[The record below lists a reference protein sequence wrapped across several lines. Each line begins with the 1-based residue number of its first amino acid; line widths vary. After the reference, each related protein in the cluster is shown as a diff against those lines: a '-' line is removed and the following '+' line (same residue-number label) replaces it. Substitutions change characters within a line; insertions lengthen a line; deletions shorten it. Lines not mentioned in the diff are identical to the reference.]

1 MLERGTA
8 GDQTREVVELLGV
21 LVDETEGQLQPVAVR
36 LLLESGDGMQI
47 AVQARGFRVFAL
59 LKIEHGAVEDL
70 RQHVPTTYD
79 QGSLLER
86 QSLDHA
92 LLSATGQPQLPLTA
106 TCRLC
111 GRCRFGHRLDQ
122 RLRRRRRCGPG
133 RNDFRAIARQCSQ
146 RVIGKC
152 CVNARR
158 GAGHQRLQLADLV
171 QGFLYLGQQLLIGER
186 LADEVRNTG
195 LNRLNDVF
203 LVATAGHHDER
214 HVLQAFLLTAPGQQ
228 FEP

>member
-1 MLERGTA
+1 MTNAPGLQESRLLRSRSRTSHAPMACGQNQRRSGARHEMLERGTA

-92 LLSATGQPQLPLTA
+92 LLSATGQPQWPLTA
-106 TCRLC
+106 TWRLC

-122 RLRRRRRCGPG
+122 RVGRRPG
-133 RNDFRAIARQCSQ
+133 
-146 RVIGKC
+146 G
-152 CVNARR
+152 
-158 GAGHQRLQLADLV
+158 
-171 QGFLYLGQQLLIGER
+171 
-186 LADEVRNTG
+186 
-195 LNRLNDVF
+195 
-203 LVATAGHHDER
+203 
-214 HVLQAFLLTAPGQQ
+214 
-228 FEP
+228 

>member
-1 MLERGTA
+1 MLLGCRNHDCCAADRGTSHAPWACGQNLRRSGAWHEMLERGTA

-21 LVDETEGQLQPVAVR
+21 LVSETEGQLQPVAVR

-59 LKIEHGAVEDL
+59 LQIEHGAVEDL
-70 RQHVPTTYD
+70 RQHVPTAYD

-86 QSLDHA
+86 QSLDDA

-111 GRCRFGHRLDQ
+111 GRCRLGPRLDQ

-133 RNDFRAIARQCSQ
+133 RNDFR
-146 RVIGKC
+146 
-152 CVNARR
+152 
-158 GAGHQRLQLADLV
+158 
-171 QGFLYLGQQLLIGER
+171 
-186 LADEVRNTG
+186 
-195 LNRLNDVF
+195 
-203 LVATAGHHDER
+203 
-214 HVLQAFLLTAPGQQ
+214 P
-228 FEP
+228 